1 MALPMKKSTAMKAAA
16 MKKSAGGMKKSGA
29 MKAMKAMKRVMKAK
43 KVSKVA
49 KGKLAR
55 SIVFRGGKEKTVGGM
70 TKDKLTKNKLGK
82 VVSKKA
88 SARAKR
94 AYAGSAIKKWA
105 EATKAARKAL
115 GLTGFVPV
123 GGRTAAGK
131 ALYAKAKTL
140 LAA

>member
-1 MALPMKKSTAMKAAA
+1 
-16 MKKSAGGMKKSGA
+16 MKKSAAGMKKSG
-29 MKAMKAMKRVMKAK
+29 AMKAMKRVMKAK

-49 KGKLAR
+49 KGKRAR
-55 SIVFRGGKEKTVGGM
+55 SAVFRGSKERTVGGM
-70 TKDKLTKNKLGK
+70 TKDKLTKNRLGR

-105 EATKAARKAL
+105 EAVK
-115 GLTGFVPV
+115 
-123 GGRTAAGK
+123 AAGK